1 MFFNPIFNTLPYRGK
16 FIDNHK
22 RRGKPLRYNLSS
34 LRDLSV
40 AKFLPDINNI
50 YIAGVTCCAVR
61 LERITGARLTC
72 VKVEKYHNAGVPV
85 ARAARRC
92 MRVTLWN
99 VFGLVSGEYGRNV

>member
-50 YIAGVTCCAVR
+50 YSRSHVLRRAFGAHYGCAVDMR
-61 LERITGARLTC
+61 QGR
-72 VKVEKYHNAGVPV
+72 KV
-85 ARAARRC
+85 
-92 MRVTLWN
+92 
-99 VFGLVSGEYGRNV
+99 S